1 MTNNLVAVEVMVL
14 NLFKQEKGFTLIEV
28 LVALSILM
36 IMIFTF
42 TLLYTSSFEGI
53 FRAGRV
59 SEELFNAQRDMD
71 NIIAEGSAADTT
83 EVVISFDL
91 HTVDVKGEVKDAP
104 YEYERRSGSLQYFM
118 PEGQ

>member
-1 MTNNLVAVEVMVL
+1 M
-14 NLFKQEKGFTLIEV
+14 NLFNQEKGFTLIEV
-28 LVALSILM
+28 LVALSVLM
-36 IMIFTF
+36 IIIFTF
-42 TLLYTSSFEGI
+42 TILYTSSFEGI

-71 NIIAEGSAADTT
+71 NIIAESSGDDSE

-91 HTVDVKGEVKDAP
+91 HTVNVKGEIKDAP
-104 YEYERRSGSLQYFM
+104 YEHERRSGSLQYFL

>member
-1 MTNNLVAVEVMVL
+1 MVL

-71 NIIAEGSAADTT
+71 NIIAEGSSNEPEGNSVLIKIDFI
-83 EVVISFDL
+83 E
-91 HTVDVKGEVKDAP
+91 HTVEKHGEIKEAP
-104 YEYERRSGSLQYFM
+104 YEHERRSGSLQYFM